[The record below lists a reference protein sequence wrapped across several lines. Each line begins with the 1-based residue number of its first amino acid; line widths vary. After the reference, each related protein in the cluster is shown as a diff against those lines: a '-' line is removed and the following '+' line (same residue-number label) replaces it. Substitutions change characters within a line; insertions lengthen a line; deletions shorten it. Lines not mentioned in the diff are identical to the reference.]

1 MTITMVTE
9 IERRKQRREH
19 FQSNKRNFLELKDT
33 NLHVERVQKYLAG
46 SEKKDDHSSQFIILK
61 FQNRR
66 NKGKILQ
73 LQEWKSESH
82 IKEQ

>member
-46 SEKKDDHSSQFIILK
+46 SEKKDDLLITIYHLEISE
-61 FQNRR
+61 
-66 NKGKILQ
+66 
-73 LQEWKSESH
+73 QEK
-82 IKEQ
+82 